1 MLPILP
7 AKIDPD
13 VLTPFVF
20 QLVNQPLNFISFIK
34 IKESGSTFQVYP
46 SPEQLA
52 DRIFMGKMKIRSR
65 KMKFT
70 GKAHCFFLFPKAVST
85 GCANFRKE

>member
-7 AKIDPD
+7 AKINPD
-13 VLTPFVF
+13 ILTPFVF
-20 QLVNQPLNFISFIK
+20 QLVDQPLNFISFIK
-34 IKESGSTFQVYP
+34 IEECGSTFQVYP

-52 DRIFMGKMKIRSR
+52 NRIFKGKMKICPW

-70 GKAHCFFLFPKAVST
+70 GKTNCFFLFPKAVPT
-85 GCANFRKE
+85 G